1 MYSIDITID
10 HYLENNMAWNI
21 EIPIM
26 VRVLINDLSDS
37 PTYSDERLLQTITVA
52 AKYVQFDVVLDNTYT
67 INITNP
73 DISPDPTINDDSIFI
88 SLVALKASCIID
100 QSTLRT
106 RAALEGIRAALGP
119 ASLMVNGS
127 LAGINLIIDKGPCA
141 AYDELTSHWDV
152 KEATAVRSVLS
163 PFVGN
168 KFDPRAIQINTYR
181 NRDLYS

>member
-1 MYSIDITID
+1 MS
-10 HYLENNMAWNI
+10 WQI

-26 VRVLINDLSDS
+26 VRVLINDLSDA
-37 PTYSDERLLQTITVA
+37 PTYSDERLLQTIAVA
-52 AKYVQFDVVLDNTYT
+52 AKYVQFDVVLDRSYT
-67 INITNP
+67 V
-73 DISPDPTINDDSIFI
+73 DVVSSSLSPDPTLEDDSIFI
-88 SLVALKASCIID
+88 SLLALKTACLID

-119 ASLMVNGS
+119 ASLSVAGNI
-127 LAGINLIIDKGPCA
+127 AGINLIIDKGPCA

-181 NRDLYS
+181 SRDLYS

>member
-1 MYSIDITID
+1 MS
-10 HYLENNMAWNI
+10 WSI

-26 VRVLINDLSDS
+26 VRVLINDLSDA
-37 PTYSDERLLQTITVA
+37 PTYSDERLLQTIAVA

-67 INITNP
+67 IDVVSP
-73 DISPDPTINDDSIFI
+73 SLSPDPTINDDSIFI
-88 SLVALKASCIID
+88 SLVALKTACLID

-106 RAALEGIRAALGP
+106 KAALEGIRAALGP
-119 ASLMVNGS
+119 ANLSVAGS
-127 LAGINLIIDKGPCA
+127 MAGINLVIDKGPCA

>member
-1 MYSIDITID
+1 MS
-10 HYLENNMAWNI
+10 WQI

-26 VRVLINDLSDS
+26 VRVLINDLSDA
-37 PTYSDERLLQTITVA
+37 PAYSDERLLQTIAVA
-52 AKYVQFDVVLDNTYT
+52 AKYVQFDVVLDRSYT
-67 INITNP
+67 V
-73 DISPDPTINDDSIFI
+73 DVVSSSLSPDPTLEDDSIFI
-88 SLVALKASCIID
+88 SLLALKTACLID

-119 ASLMVNGS
+119 ASLSVAGNI
-127 LAGINLIIDKGPCA
+127 AGINLIIEKGPCA

-181 NRDLYS
+181 SRDLYS